1 MTQLEFFTALAN
13 GAKWGVPATISRSG
27 SANGGL
33 PIDAYS
39 IFDSKAKAEIYAS
52 QDKAAVEAAGM
63 VNNAYIGQII
73 TVWESKDVEV
83 SEGVTEK
90 VDTVE
95 VFYIDADKTLKPV
108 GIVPTGDGATITVT
122 AEGLIA
128 LKGFADAANGT
139 VAMKD
144 ETGAF
149 VWKTLEEIGA
159 GDGNTITEVIST
171 DGSVDVKLTTNTEAS
186 RVYDIS
192 ISHPEYAVKKLE
204 TATEG
209 SQATYQLEKDGEKSG
224 DLIEI
229 PNFPAESDITITK
242 DAEAESPEAD
252 TVTVIKSLSASGH
265 VITEESV
272 EVVTAAG
279 LAKAIDALPEQTDYT
294 VTVETTTDDR
304 TAEGADA
311 AHSAFKHYI
320 FKQLNKEIACIDI
333 PTDLVVTS
341 GSVKKVTAENDP
353 YEGAKVNDLYIEL
366 VIANQETPIY
376 IPAKDL
382 VDVYTAA
389 PNAAKVQ
396 IAIDSDNVISASI
409 IDGSIEESDLAQ
421 SVQDKLNK
429 TWEEAGTFATEIA
442 KIKADEKTGASNK
455 TFTSIKQEDG
465 VIVVGDP
472 VEINITTS
480 QVSDFESSVKS
491 IKVDIAT
498 AADSANIAAT
508 ADAAKALTVEAKP
521 ELAGEKFITVTVG
534 GQTSEEFTVPFA
546 TAADIA
552 AAADDSAKLGG
563 KTSAEIVADITA
575 KAIASN
581 DSGFTTGAQVAAAIG
596 TPGTPAVK
604 DAEGNEITPA
614 KAGTGIYVNVYS
626 KDELEDY
633 IKTINGGATAGQVE
647 ATLNQYKIDN
657 DARVQ
662 LIEEALEG
670 TTDES
675 GEVLE
680 TGLIARVV
688 AVENDINAE
697 GGIKAR
703 LTALENADHQTNAI
717 ESISVTVNGEAQTVS
732 IANKAAEIAIEVPSY
747 ELKVASDTDLGGVK
761 SADGENNVSVAAD
774 GIMSVNSVNINKL
787 TQNTGDVLILNGGDA
802 AE

>member
-1 MTQLEFFTALAN
+1 MTQIEFFTALAN

-39 IFDSKAKAEIYAS
+39 IFDSKEKAELYAS
-52 QDKAAVEAAGM
+52 QDKTAVEAAGM

-159 GDGNTITEVIST
+159 GDGNTITEVTST
-171 DGSVDVKLTTNTEAS
+171 DGSVGVTLTTNTEAS
-186 RVYDIS
+186 RVYDLS
-192 ISHPEYAVKKLE
+192 VTHLEYAVKKLE

-209 SQATYQLEKDGEKSG
+209 SQATYQLEKDGEKVG

-229 PNFPAESDITITK
+229 PNFPAESPITITK
-242 DAEAESPEAD
+242 DAEADKPEAA
-252 TVTVIKSLSASGH
+252 TVNVVKGLTANGH
-265 VITEESV
+265 ELTEESV

-279 LAKAIDALPEQTDYT
+279 LAAAIDAIPEQTDYT
-294 VTVETTTDDR
+294 VTITAREDVEGDD
-304 TAEGADA
+304 
-311 AHSAFKHYI
+311 HSAFKHYV
-320 FKQLNKEIACIDI
+320 FTQCNNEIGHIDI
-333 PTDLVVTS
+333 PRDLVVKS
-341 GSVKKVTAENDP
+341 GKVSTVETEGTPYAE
-353 YEGAKVNDLYIEL
+353 AKVGDKYIDLTLTNDEHLY
-366 VIANQETPIY
+366 V
-376 IPAKDL
+376 PAKDL

-389 PNAAKVQ
+389 PNAAKIQ
-396 IAIDSDNVISASI
+396 IAIDNDNVISASI
-409 IDGSIEESDLAQ
+409 VDGSIEEDDLAE
-421 SVQDKLNK
+421 SVQEKLNK
-429 TWEEAGTFATEIA
+429 TWEEAGTAADLIADLDVDEVTATA
-442 KIKADEKTGASNK
+442 AQ

-465 VIVVGDP
+465 KIVVGAP
-472 VEINITTS
+472 QAISITHD
-480 QVSDFESSVKS
+480 QVSDFENSVKV
-491 IKVDIAT
+491 IKVDSAT
-498 AADSANIAAT
+498 AADSAAEADHAAT
-508 ADAAKALTVEAKP
+508 ADFATTAGTANAAKALTVEAKP
-521 ELAGEKFITVTVG
+521 VISGEKAITVTVG

-546 TAADIA
+546 TAAD
-552 AAADDSAKLGG
+552 KLGDQT
-563 KTSAEIVADITA
+563 KAEIIAEITA
-575 KAIASN
+575 KAIVSG
-581 DSGFTTGAQVAAAIG
+581 DTGFTTGAQVAAAIG
-596 TPGTPAVK
+596 TPGVPAVK
-604 DAEGNEITPA
+604 DEDGNEITPA

-670 TTDES
+670 TTDEES

-680 TGLIARVV
+680 VGLIARVD
-688 AVENDINAE
+688 AVEDAINNADS
-697 GGIKAR
+697 GIKAR
-703 LTALENADHQTNAI
+703 LTALEDAGHQTDAI
-717 ESISVTVNGEAQTVS
+717 ETIAVTVNGEAQSVTV
-732 IANKAAEIAIEVPSY
+732 ADKAATIAITVPTY
-747 ELKVASDTDLGGVK
+747 TLTAATADALGGVK
-761 SADGENNVSVAAD
+761 SSSTENTVAVDTD
-774 GIMSVNSVNINKL
+774 GIMTVNDINVNKL
-787 TQNTGDVLILNGGDA
+787 VQTSGDVLILNGGTA
-802 AE
+802 AG